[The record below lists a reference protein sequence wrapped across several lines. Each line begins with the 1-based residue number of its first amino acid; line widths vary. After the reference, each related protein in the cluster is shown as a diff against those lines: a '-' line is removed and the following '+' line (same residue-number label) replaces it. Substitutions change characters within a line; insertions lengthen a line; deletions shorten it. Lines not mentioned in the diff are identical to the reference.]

1 MHKYNDKKHAKA
13 NYRTCFICII
23 QRHPKHQSTGF
34 QKTDSSYRLYFS
46 EEPFRRAVHALTL
59 QKTETQTNSKN
70 DENLRKT
77 FARLRNGSRGAV
89 KVYPVTEIGMTEYGG
104 DTTETSGTVTMD
116 KLQKVY
122 LSKTQSSAQVYV
134 TEGQT
139 VKKGDRLLSYDST
152 LTELDVERARIA
164 LERLRLQQENTRKEL
179 QQLQLAEDKEK
190 LQQQA
195 DALSAKIEKKLADST
210 GEIIRRDS
218 KPIQP
223 GKPLLRGSAA
233 GTAEDPLYCD
243 WNSGDALT
251 EQNLSVL
258 LPEGEKELYVVLVT
272 HRGDETL
279 GDIIGSWGLHLIR
292 GENGA
297 ISVSLAELPA
307 AEDISVDGTTDEIR
321 QLRKELQ
328 RVQELLSRSYTK
340 AELLRMQNDK
350 LREIQEADTSIK
362 MAELDLRKKQTEA
375 SDGSVYSQL
384 DGVVKAV
391 RTPTDAA
398 ANNEAVVE
406 VSAGGGYYVTGTV
419 SELRLDTVKVGQT
432 VNISSRMTGAACTG
446 EVVEISTYP
455 TDGDSHGGDGNP
467 NVSYYPFKVFV
478 SEDQQLQEG
487 ESVSISYQAVSDSD
501 GSSLYL
507 ENMYVRTENG
517 KSYVMARG
525 ENGKLEQRWV
535 QTGKVVWDSYTQ
547 IRGGLT
553 QEDYVAFPYGRDVV
567 SGAKT
572 EEATVDALHSW

>member
-1 MHKYNDKKHAKA
+1 MNSKLKRPLLAA
-13 NYRTCFICII
+13 GIVVGVCALVW
-23 QRHPKHQSTGF
+23 GG
-34 QKTDSSYRLYFS
+34 
-46 EEPFRRAVHALTL
+46 LTL
-59 QKTETQTNSKN
+59 
-70 DENLRKT
+70 
-77 FARLRNGSRGAV
+77 LRNGSRSAV

-195 DALSAKIEKKLADST
+195 DALSAKIEKKLAEST
-210 GEIIRRDS
+210 DEIIRRDS

-243 WNSGDALT
+243 WNGGDALT

-362 MAELDLRKKQTEA
+362 MAELDLRKKRTEA

-419 SELRLDTVKVGQT
+419 SELQLDTVKVGQT
-432 VNISSRMTGAACTG
+432 VTISSRMNGSTCTG
-446 EVVEISTYP
+446 EIVEISTYP
-455 TDGDSHGGDGNP
+455 ADNASSWGGGNT
-467 NVSYYPFKVFV
+467 NVSYYPFKVFI

-501 GSSLYL
+501 GNSLYL

-517 KSYVMARG
+517 KSYVMVRG
-525 ENGKLEQRWV
+525 ENGRLEQRWV

-572 EEATVDALHSW
+572 EESTVAVQYGG

>member
-1 MHKYNDKKHAKA
+1 MNKKLKRSFLAA
-13 NYRTCFICII
+13 GIVVGVCALVW
-23 QRHPKHQSTGF
+23 GG
-34 QKTDSSYRLYFS
+34 
-46 EEPFRRAVHALTL
+46 LTL
-59 QKTETQTNSKN
+59 
-70 DENLRKT
+70 
-77 FARLRNGSRGAV
+77 LRNGSRSTV
-89 KVYPVTEIGMTEYGG
+89 KVYPVTGISMTDYWG

-116 KLQKVY
+116 KLQKVF
-122 LSKTQSSAQVYV
+122 LSQTQTSAQVYV

-164 LERLRLQQENTRKEL
+164 LERLRLRQENTRKEL

-195 DALSAKIEKKLADST
+195 DALTAQIEKKLAEST
-210 GEIIRRDS
+210 DEIIRRDS

-243 WNSGDALT
+243 WNGGDALT

-279 GDIIGSWGLHLIR
+279 GAIIGSWGLHLTR
-292 GENGA
+292 GEDGTIA
-297 ISVSLAELPA
+297 VSLADLPA

-321 QLRKELQ
+321 QLRKELE
-328 RVQELLSRSYTK
+328 RVQNLLSRSYTK
-340 AELLRMQNDK
+340 EELLRMQNDK

-362 MAELDLRKKQTEA
+362 MAELDLRRKQAEA
-375 SDGSVYSQL
+375 SDSSVYSQL

-432 VNISSRMTGAACTG
+432 VNIRSWMTGTACTG
-446 EVVEISTYP
+446 EVVEISTHP

-487 ESVSISYQAVSDSD
+487 ENVSISYQAVSDSDGSSAAAAYSD

-525 ENGKLEQRWV
+525 EDGKLEQRWV

-572 EEATVDALHSW
+572 EEATVDALYSW

>member
-1 MHKYNDKKHAKA
+1 M
-13 NYRTCFICII
+13 
-23 QRHPKHQSTGF
+23 
-34 QKTDSSYRLYFS
+34 
-46 EEPFRRAVHALTL
+46 
-59 QKTETQTNSKN
+59 
-70 DENLRKT
+70 
-77 FARLRNGSRGAV
+77 
-89 KVYPVTEIGMTEYGG
+89 
-104 DTTETSGTVTMD
+104 
-116 KLQKVY
+116 
-122 LSKTQSSAQVYV
+122 
-134 TEGQT
+134 
-139 VKKGDRLLSYDST
+139 
-152 LTELDVERARIA
+152 
-164 LERLRLQQENTRKEL
+164 
-179 QQLQLAEDKEK
+179 
-190 LQQQA
+190 
-195 DALSAKIEKKLADST
+195 
-210 GEIIRRDS
+210 
-218 KPIQP
+218 
-223 GKPLLRGSAA
+223 
-233 GTAEDPLYCD
+233 
-243 WNSGDALT
+243 
-251 EQNLSVL
+251 
-258 LPEGEKELYVVLVT
+258 VLVT

-350 LREIQEADTSIK
+350 LREIQEAETSIK

-375 SDGSVYSQL
+375 SDSSVYSQL
-384 DGVVKAV
+384 DGVVKTV
-391 RTPTDAA
+391 RSPGDAA

-419 SELRLDTVKVGQT
+419 SELQLDTVKVGQT
-432 VNISSRMTGAACTG
+432 VTISSRMNGSTCTG
-446 EVVEISTYP
+446 EIVEISTYP
-455 TDGDSHGGDGNP
+455 ADNASSWGGGNP

-501 GSSLYL
+501 GNSLYL

-517 KSYVMARG
+517 KSYVMVRG
-525 ENGKLEQRWV
+525 ENGRLEQRWV

-572 EEATVDALHSW
+572 EESTVAVQYGG

>member
-1 MHKYNDKKHAKA
+1 MNKKLKRSFLAA
-13 NYRTCFICII
+13 GIVVGVCALVW
-23 QRHPKHQSTGF
+23 GG
-34 QKTDSSYRLYFS
+34 
-46 EEPFRRAVHALTL
+46 LTL
-59 QKTETQTNSKN
+59 
-70 DENLRKT
+70 
-77 FARLRNGSRGAV
+77 LRNGSRSAV
-89 KVYPVTEIGMTEYGG
+89 KVYPVTGISMTDYWG
-104 DTTETSGTVTMD
+104 DTTETSGTVAMD
-116 KLQKVY
+116 KLQKVF
-122 LSKTQSSAQVYV
+122 LSQTQTSAQVYV

-328 RVQELLSRSYTK
+328 RVQDLLSRSYTK
-340 AELLRMQNDK
+340 EELLRMQNDK

-362 MAELDLRKKQTEA
+362 MAELDLRRKQAEA
-375 SDGSVYSQL
+375 SDSSVYSQL
-384 DGVVKAV
+384 DGP
-391 RTPTDAA
+391 RMPPPITRRWWRSLPAA
-398 ANNEAVVE
+398 AITSPAP
-406 VSAGGGYYVTGTV
+406 SASCGWT
-419 SELRLDTVKVGQT
+419 
-432 VNISSRMTGAACTG
+432 
-446 EVVEISTYP
+446 P
-455 TDGDSHGGDGNP
+455 
-467 NVSYYPFKVFV
+467 
-478 SEDQQLQEG
+478 
-487 ESVSISYQAVSDSD
+487 
-501 GSSLYL
+501 
-507 ENMYVRTENG
+507 
-517 KSYVMARG
+517 
-525 ENGKLEQRWV
+525 
-535 QTGKVVWDSYTQ
+535 
-547 IRGGLT
+547 
-553 QEDYVAFPYGRDVV
+553 
-567 SGAKT
+567 
-572 EEATVDALHSW
+572 

>member
-1 MHKYNDKKHAKA
+1 M
-13 NYRTCFICII
+13 
-23 QRHPKHQSTGF
+23 
-34 QKTDSSYRLYFS
+34 
-46 EEPFRRAVHALTL
+46 
-59 QKTETQTNSKN
+59 
-70 DENLRKT
+70 
-77 FARLRNGSRGAV
+77 
-89 KVYPVTEIGMTEYGG
+89 
-104 DTTETSGTVTMD
+104 
-116 KLQKVY
+116 
-122 LSKTQSSAQVYV
+122 
-134 TEGQT
+134 
-139 VKKGDRLLSYDST
+139 
-152 LTELDVERARIA
+152 
-164 LERLRLQQENTRKEL
+164 
-179 QQLQLAEDKEK
+179 
-190 LQQQA
+190 
-195 DALSAKIEKKLADST
+195 
-210 GEIIRRDS
+210 
-218 KPIQP
+218 
-223 GKPLLRGSAA
+223 
-233 GTAEDPLYCD
+233 
-243 WNSGDALT
+243 
-251 EQNLSVL
+251 L

-350 LREIQEADTSIK
+350 LREIQEAETSIK
-362 MAELDLRKKQTEA
+362 MAELDLRKKQTEV

-384 DGVVKAV
+384 DGVVKTV
-391 RTPTDAA
+391 RSPGDAA

-419 SELRLDTVKVGQT
+419 SELQLDTVKVGQT
-432 VNISSRMTGAACTG
+432 VTISSRMNGSTCTG
-446 EVVEISTYP
+446 EIVEISTYP
-455 TDGDSHGGDGNP
+455 ADNASSWGGGNP
-467 NVSYYPFKVFV
+467 NVSYSPYKVFV

-517 KSYVMARG
+517 KSYVMVRG
-525 ENGKLEQRWV
+525 ENGRLEQRWV

-572 EEATVDALHSW
+572 EESTVAVQYGG

>member
-1 MHKYNDKKHAKA
+1 MNSKLKRPLLAA
-13 NYRTCFICII
+13 GIVVGVCALVW
-23 QRHPKHQSTGF
+23 GG
-34 QKTDSSYRLYFS
+34 
-46 EEPFRRAVHALTL
+46 LTL
-59 QKTETQTNSKN
+59 
-70 DENLRKT
+70 
-77 FARLRNGSRGAV
+77 LRNGSRSAV

-307 AEDISVDGTTDEIR
+307 AEDISVDGTTDEIFY
-321 QLRKELQ
+321 QPGHE
-328 RVQELLSRSYTK
+328 YTK
-340 AELLRMQNDK
+340 GLINSIPKLNTAEHERLVPIEGTPVDLLNPPAGCPFAPRCKNCMK
-350 LREIQEADTSIK
+350 ICLSK
-362 MAELDLRKKQTEA
+362 M
-375 SDGSVYSQL
+375 
-384 DGVVKAV
+384 
-391 RTPTDAA
+391 P
-398 ANNEAVVE
+398 
-406 VSAGGGYYVTGTV
+406 
-419 SELRLDTVKVGQT
+419 
-432 VNISSRMTGAACTG
+432 
-446 EVVEISTYP
+446 P
-455 TDGDSHGGDGNP
+455 
-467 NVSYYPFKVFV
+467 
-478 SEDQQLQEG
+478 
-487 ESVSISYQAVSDSD
+487 
-501 GSSLYL
+501 
-507 ENMYVRTENG
+507 RTELSDTHYTYCWLQQ
-517 KSYVMARG
+517 KAAFEKG
-525 ENGKLEQRWV
+525 EKAE
-535 QTGKVVWDSYTQ
+535 
-547 IRGGLT
+547 
-553 QEDYVAFPYGRDVV
+553 
-567 SGAKT
+567 
-572 EEATVDALHSW
+572 

>member
-1 MHKYNDKKHAKA
+1 MNKKLKRSFLAA
-13 NYRTCFICII
+13 GIVVGVCALVW
-23 QRHPKHQSTGF
+23 GG
-34 QKTDSSYRLYFS
+34 
-46 EEPFRRAVHALTL
+46 LTL
-59 QKTETQTNSKN
+59 
-70 DENLRKT
+70 
-77 FARLRNGSRGAV
+77 LRNGSRSAV
-89 KVYPVTEIGMTEYGG
+89 KVYPVTGISMTDYWG

-116 KLQKVY
+116 KLQKVF
-122 LSKTQSSAQVYV
+122 LSQTQTSAQVYV

-179 QQLQLAEDKEK
+179 QRLQLAEDKEK

-195 DALSAKIEKKLADST
+195 DALTAQIEKKLAEST
-210 GEIIRRDS
+210 DEIIRRDS

-243 WNSGDALT
+243 WNGGDALT

-279 GDIIGSWGLHLIR
+279 GAIIGSWGLHLTR
-292 GENGA
+292 GEDGTIA
-297 ISVSLAELPA
+297 VSLADLPA

-321 QLRKELQ
+321 QLRKELE
-328 RVQELLSRSYTK
+328 RVQDLLSRSYTK
-340 AELLRMQNDK
+340 EELLRMQNDK

-362 MAELDLRKKQTEA
+362 MAELDLRRKQAEA
-375 SDGSVYSQL
+375 SDSSVYSQL

-455 TDGDSHGGDGNP
+455 TDGNSYGGDGNP

-567 SGAKT
+567 YGAKT
-572 EEATVDALHSW
+572 EEATVDALYSW

>member
-1 MHKYNDKKHAKA
+1 M
-13 NYRTCFICII
+13 
-23 QRHPKHQSTGF
+23 
-34 QKTDSSYRLYFS
+34 
-46 EEPFRRAVHALTL
+46 
-59 QKTETQTNSKN
+59 
-70 DENLRKT
+70 
-77 FARLRNGSRGAV
+77 
-89 KVYPVTEIGMTEYGG
+89 
-104 DTTETSGTVTMD
+104 
-116 KLQKVY
+116 
-122 LSKTQSSAQVYV
+122 
-134 TEGQT
+134 
-139 VKKGDRLLSYDST
+139 
-152 LTELDVERARIA
+152 
-164 LERLRLQQENTRKEL
+164 
-179 QQLQLAEDKEK
+179 
-190 LQQQA
+190 
-195 DALSAKIEKKLADST
+195 
-210 GEIIRRDS
+210 
-218 KPIQP
+218 
-223 GKPLLRGSAA
+223 
-233 GTAEDPLYCD
+233 
-243 WNSGDALT
+243 
-251 EQNLSVL
+251 L

-340 AELLRMQNDK
+340 EELLRMQNDK

-362 MAELDLRKKQTEA
+362 MAELDLRRKQAEA
-375 SDGSVYSQL
+375 SDSSVYSQL

-455 TDGDSHGGDGNP
+455 TDGDSYGGDGNP

-553 QEDYVAFPYGRDVV
+553 PEDYVAFPYGRDVV

-572 EEATVDALHSW
+572 EEATVDALYGW

>member
-1 MHKYNDKKHAKA
+1 MNSKLKRPLLAA
-13 NYRTCFICII
+13 GIVVGVCALVW
-23 QRHPKHQSTGF
+23 GG
-34 QKTDSSYRLYFS
+34 
-46 EEPFRRAVHALTL
+46 LTL
-59 QKTETQTNSKN
+59 
-70 DENLRKT
+70 
-77 FARLRNGSRGAV
+77 LRNGSRSAV

-195 DALSAKIEKKLADST
+195 DALSAKIEKKLAEST
-210 GEIIRRDS
+210 DEIIRRDS

-243 WNSGDALT
+243 WNGGDALT

-406 VSAGGGYYVTGTV
+406 VSAGGGYYVTGTDERKHLHRRNCRDQYLSRRQRLLVGWRKPQCILLPLQGVRQRGSAAAGGGERQHQLSGGIRQRRQQPV
-419 SELRLDTVKVGQT
+419 SGEYVRPHGERQELRYGPWRERQA
-432 VNISSRMTGAACTG
+432 GAALG
-446 EVVEISTYP
+446 P
-455 TDGDSHGGDGNP
+455 D
-467 NVSYYPFKVFV
+467 
-478 SEDQQLQEG
+478 
-487 ESVSISYQAVSDSD
+487 
-501 GSSLYL
+501 
-507 ENMYVRTENG
+507 R
-517 KSYVMARG
+517 
-525 ENGKLEQRWV
+525 
-535 QTGKVVWDSYTQ
+535 
-547 IRGGLT
+547 
-553 QEDYVAFPYGRDVV
+553 
-567 SGAKT
+567 
-572 EEATVDALHSW
+572 